1 MQISNKKS
9 VTLYLLDKVFEGA
22 TENDKMAIENL
33 VNTCLNAQVDACIS
47 ALSNVDNE
55 NELTDSDVI
64 WLEKENIEDELKKLK
79 F

>member
-1 MQISNKKS
+1 MNDKLAKAKQALI
-9 VTLYLLDKVFEGA
+9 DKVSEGA
-22 TENDKMAIENL
+22 TEDDKTEIENL

>member
-1 MQISNKKS
+1 MNEKLAKAKQA
-9 VTLYLLDKVFEGA
+9 LLDKVFEGA
-22 TENDKMAIENL
+22 TENDKIAIENL
-33 VNTCLNAQVDACIS
+33 VNTCLNAQIDACIS

-64 WLEKENIEDELKKLK
+64 WLEIENVQNELQKLK

>member
-1 MQISNKKS
+1 MNEKLSKAKQ
-9 VTLYLLDKVFEGA
+9 TLLDKVFEGA